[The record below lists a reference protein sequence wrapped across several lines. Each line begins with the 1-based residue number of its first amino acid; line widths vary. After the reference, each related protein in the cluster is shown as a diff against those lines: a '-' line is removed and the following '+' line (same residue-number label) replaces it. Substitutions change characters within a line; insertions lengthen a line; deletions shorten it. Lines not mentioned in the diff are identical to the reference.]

1 MKRTVTRI
9 AAAVI
14 AVLMICLCLASCG
27 GKKTEKPKVTVE
39 IYDDAGVIFLKAVDL
54 EIEDTTTAE
63 QVVQML
69 CTLREATFTKD
80 IDGNYDSFTFGDRTI
95 STKQENLESGMV
107 RMYRFAW
114 KLNDEVMTATGDGVS
129 TKMSDK
135 VLANGDKVVVYF
147 IVEDV
152 APATN

>member
-14 AVLMICLCLASCG
+14 AALMICLCLASCG

-54 EIEDTTTAE
+54 EIEETTTAE
-63 QVVQML
+63 QVVQAL

-80 IDGNYDSFTFGDRTI
+80 IDGNFDSFTFGDRTI
-95 STKQENLESGMV
+95 STKQENLDNGNV
-107 RMYRFAW
+107 KMYRFAW
-114 KLNDEVMTATGDGVS
+114 KLNDEVMTATGEGVS

-135 VLANGDKVVVYF
+135 VLVNGDKVVVYF
-147 IVEDV
+147 IVEEV
-152 APATN
+152 IPATT